1 MADQAT
7 PVVHGNPLPRA
18 LTILLGLA
26 AAVVHLPIHERR
38 APRLAPVPA

>member
-7 PVVHGNPLPRA
+7 APARVNPLPRA

-26 AAVVHLPIHERR
+26 AAMVVILGARGWPG
-38 APRLAPVPA
+38 